1 MTDLMR
7 KHRRRLIAV
16 LLVLAGVGLALFR
29 LTSLSEIFR
38 VRTAWTMV
46 DFRSQVYYPAVA
58 FLGGENPYAAERFLK
73 LYPVNSVFPFYLPVA
88 LLMHLPLGLLSVR
101 TASAV
106 YFTLTLALTFLLAF
120 ASLAFNK
127 IKVKITDVFLIGGLV
142 LLSRSGHW
150 NLLLGQPTLE
160 VVLASYVAFYFARRS
175 AIISGL
181 GLVISMMK
189 PTFGI
194 LIALLMLTQGHV
206 GPILYCAVIAMLTN
220 LPVLT
225 VLVYREGGIVHFFEE
240 LMKNFHVWQQDTEV
254 NPALSIISIDAT
266 AFVSHSI
273 GKPINNT
280 VQLIIFVLI
289 SGVASWTLG
298 RTGKVADERFQSLS
312 TGIVCLAVLLSVHHQ
327 AYDLLLLT
335 LPFVGLVYHKF
346 PNEFYSSY
354 RYGLS
359 MGLLTILAVN
369 YASTHLILPF
379 VQPASG
385 LWSVL
390 VSINSATLLTL
401 FCIWVHAAHT
411 MRLGL
416 CNSIHPSIGS
426 SVAHG

>member
-1 MTDLMR
+1 M
-7 KHRRRLIAV
+7 

-206 GPILYCAVIAMLTN
+206 
-220 LPVLT
+220 
-225 VLVYREGGIVHFFEE
+225 
-240 LMKNFHVWQQDTEV
+240 
-254 NPALSIISIDAT
+254 
-266 AFVSHSI
+266 
-273 GKPINNT
+273 
-280 VQLIIFVLI
+280 
-289 SGVASWTLG
+289 
-298 RTGKVADERFQSLS
+298 
-312 TGIVCLAVLLSVHHQ
+312 
-327 AYDLLLLT
+327 
-335 LPFVGLVYHKF
+335 
-346 PNEFYSSY
+346 
-354 RYGLS
+354 
-359 MGLLTILAVN
+359 
-369 YASTHLILPF
+369 
-379 VQPASG
+379 
-385 LWSVL
+385 
-390 VSINSATLLTL
+390 
-401 FCIWVHAAHT
+401 
-411 MRLGL
+411 
-416 CNSIHPSIGS
+416 
-426 SVAHG
+426 